1 MVWKRVLQG
10 LNKKCIWFKHR
21 CFEWRFGENVRDRL
35 KKEIAALK
43 HTINVLNEDSSDEE
57 ETVEF
62 LQVKLQIEKKFHDDL
77 NIDRWYNINDLK
89 DDLTF

>member
-1 MVWKRVLQG
+1 
-10 LNKKCIWFKHR
+10 
-21 CFEWRFGENVRDRL
+21 L

-77 NIDRWYNINDLK
+77 NIDR
-89 DDLTF
+89 